1 MTWAELVNHYNTLI
15 CKDAEKADNNYKR
28 EFLVEMLKSQE
39 QLFNSESLARIAT
52 ALEKI
57 AGMDTEV
64 KTDDYLEE
72 QIGDS

>member
-1 MTWAELVNHYNTLI
+1 MTWAELVHHCNTLI
-15 CKDAEKADNNYKR
+15 SEAAEKTDNNYKKD
-28 EFLVEMLKSQE
+28 FFVEMLKSQE

-72 QIGDS
+72 

>member
-1 MTWAELVNHYNTLI
+1 MTWAELVHECNNVI
-15 CKDAEKADNNYKR
+15 SKAAEKANTKYETDVFTELQKVQ
-28 EFLVEMLKSQE
+28 ESFLNM
-39 QLFNSESLARIAT
+39 ESLARIAT

-72 QIGDS
+72 

>member
-1 MTWAELVNHYNTLI
+1 MTWAELVHHCNTLI
-15 CKDAEKADNNYKR
+15 SKAAEETDNNYKK
-28 EFLVEMLKSQE
+28 EFFVEILKSQE

-72 QIGDS
+72 

>member
-1 MTWAELVNHYNTLI
+1 MTWAELVHHCNTLV
-15 CKDAEKADNNYKR
+15 CKAAEKTDDNYKK

-39 QLFNSESLARIAT
+39 QFFNTESLARIAT

-72 QIGDS
+72 

>member
-1 MTWAELVNHYNTLI
+1 MTWAELVHHCNELI
-15 CKDAEKADNNYKR
+15 TKAAEKADNNYKK
-28 EFLVEMLKSQE
+28 EFFVEMLKSQE
-39 QLFNSESLARIAT
+39 QFFNSESLARIAT

-72 QIGDS
+72 

>member
-1 MTWAELVNHYNTLI
+1 MTWAELVHHCNILI
-15 CKDAEKADNNYKR
+15 SKVMEKTDNDYKK

-39 QLFNSESLARIAT
+39 QLFNNESLARIAT

-64 KTDDYLEE
+64 KTDDYLEK
-72 QIGDS
+72 